1 MTKLIVFDMAGTTVD
16 EDNVVYKTLQKV
28 IVRGGYDVTL
38 ETVLEHGAGKE
49 KLQAIKDI
57 IAVVGDA
64 TNIAQQSE
72 EIFQDFLE
80 QLETA
85 YAELDVKTFEGTES
99 LFDYLHQQGV
109 KVALNTGYNRHTATT
124 LLGKLGWQEG
134 KQYDTLVTADD
145 VQLGR
150 PYPDM
155 IFLAMEQLDVED
167 AADVIKI
174 GDSAIDVEEGK
185 AAKCGMT
192 LGVTTG
198 AQTAEQLKVAN
209 PDYIVDSLLYLKEL
223 I

>member
-1 MTKLIVFDMAGTTVD
+1 MAGTTVD